1 MKIRLSQLRRIIRE
15 TIEEEVVVSDDRE
28 VEINVDEAEDLNK
41 DGKNDFEDVMIA
53 RHKASG
59 MPHDKAVEKGEKA
72 AKAAKKA

>member
-15 TIEEEVVVSDDRE
+15 VVEATITDDPEVD
-28 VEINVDEAEDLNK
+28 ITVDEAEDLNK

-59 MPHDKAVEKGEKA
+59 MPHKVAVAKGEKA
-72 AKAAKKA
+72 AKAAKKQK